1 MVIKDAPYDYSFVI
15 ATRRRK
21 MAKKN
26 SRQEVTMRN
35 NRKTRRDASSL
46 KARLKLLEKKLLA
59 RIKPLERG
67 QKRLEKS
74 AKKAMAKIG

>member
-1 MVIKDAPYDYSFVI
+1 
-15 ATRRRK
+15 